1 LRRFDNATGQ
11 AVPGDYDGDKS
22 FSFKGKYKYWPDCK
36 DFETDIHTTCA
47 ELGEPACPYKPR
59 KDSSLLCEWKAKG
72 ASNWMVDTTFNGA
85 PVGSS
90 IRSNSAN
97 KGAAGDW
104 LRMAFH
110 DSGQFFLDG
119 RHGSGDD
126 ASLWYEVNKDTTS
139 PKFRANFE
147 MAAQTFDTR
156 KKVFRPLNRCGAKPE
171 EACRFPCEEI
181 CGYKDTSTF
190 AHFNPTTGSV
200 DVSSASD
207 CYGGFSSD
215 EEAAVVEAKTAERS
229 APSGGDVLTAPRPRD
244 GGGAAS
250 SGSPPA
256 SRTTPVAR
264 LKTASHGAGDAV
276 ATRLASRDEPGRSL
290 LEASDAGRRPF
301 GHHKMGRPDKTTKT
315 TKHDKMGRPDKT
327 TKTTKHDKLGRSD
340 PFASWVDNWDPN
352 SSWRPGG
359 SSNLSQVMCYG
370 QCMNQCNNTMTLEA
384 ESDSTFNATSGSV
397 SCVVSMA
404 DSIQYA
410 AASAVEV
417 TDGPKVLKYI
427 KPGRCDA
434 ATLDATFGLPS
445 PHTQSV
451 KDMITG
457 IPFFKNCH
465 CGGSEQLTTLSGS
478 HTLGHA
484 HSRTISQECE
494 DLIPGSTERSRNMDV
509 TPFTFDNE
517 YWKALVTAKCPGR
530 PGSRKRIRMDQ
541 YPSCTSP
548 YLTDDWAKSQGFENA
563 TGMFTS
569 EDVFPFNQTLQKI
582 YEGSL
587 VYETSPGDPYDD
599 LATCVNVTSSNENT
613 CSSTVCATAGCQT
626 LEDVAG
632 CACDT
637 CDHDPLAHCTAKS
650 TCGTFHSDQM
660 LWATRETSERVLL
673 YANDQDAFFKDWV
686 NAHVRMAHVGC
697 ESCGPGSHET
707 PNPCQHRDGGH
718 RDRGHFT
725 KARTNERTR

>member
-1 LRRFDNATGQ
+1 MRRFDNATGL
-11 AVPGDYDGDKS
+11 AVQNFSIDGDG
-22 FSFKGKYKYWPDCK
+22 SFKGKYKYWPDCK

-85 PVGSS
+85 PVGSQS
-90 IRSNSAN
+90 RSNSAN

-110 DSGQFFLDG
+110 DSGQFYLDG
-119 RHGSGDD
+119 KHGSGDD

-181 CGYKDTSTF
+181 CGYKDPRTF

-215 EEAAVVEAKTAERS
+215 EGAAVVEVNAVNDPALKTAEQS
-229 APSGGDVLTAPRPRD
+229 APGGGDVLTAPRPRD

-301 GHHKMGRPDKTTKT
+301 GHQ
-315 TKHDKMGRPDKT
+315 KMGRPDKT

-384 ESDSTFNATSGSV
+384 EESDSTFNATSGSV

-451 KDMITG
+451 KDMITE
-457 IPFFKNCH
+457 IPFFKDCH
-465 CGGSEQLTTLSGS
+465 CGGSKHLTTLSGS

-484 HSRTISQECE
+484 HSRKISQECE
-494 DLIPGSTERSRNMDV
+494 DLIQGSTERSRNMDV

-530 PGSRKRIRMDQ
+530 PGSWRRIRMNQ

-548 YLTDDWAKSQGFENA
+548 YLTDDWAKSQDFENA
-563 TGMFTS
+563 TATS
-569 EDVFPFNQTLQKI
+569 KAVFNETLQKI
-582 YEGSL
+582 YDGSL
-587 VYETSPGDPYDD
+587 FYEKSPGDSINN

-613 CSSTVCATAGCQT
+613 CSSTVCATGCQT
-626 LEDVAG
+626 LEVVAG

-660 LWATRETSERVLL
+660 LWATLETSEQVQI
-673 YANDQDAFFKDWV
+673 YADDQEAFFKDWV
-686 NAHVRMAHVGC
+686 DAHVRMAHVGC
-697 ESCGPGSHET
+697 ESCGTGSHEKD
-707 PNPCQHRDGGH
+707 PCGVV
-718 RDRGHFT
+718 
-725 KARTNERTR
+725 